1 MLFLFFSDAKS
12 DCWKGSGRGFADVM
26 DRTLTEVQGGAGLGE
41 LVTYYQV
48 LYLHTGLNN
57 NSKTIRSGQYVTVQC
72 LKIQALHTCLN
83 LF

>member
-1 MLFLFFSDAKS
+1 MLFFFFSDAKS

-48 LYLHTGLNN
+48 LYLHTGDN
-57 NSKTIRSGQYVTVQC
+57 NSKTIHSSQYVTVR
-72 LKIQALHTCLN
+72 CLN
-83 LF
+83 I

>member
-1 MLFLFFSDAKS
+1 MYGKPTHNVLCCSIFFSDAKS

-48 LYLHTGLNN
+48 LYLHTEDN
-57 NSKTIRSGQYVTVQC
+57 NSKTIHSSQYVTVQT
-72 LKIQALHTCLN
+72 LKI
-83 LF
+83 

>member
-1 MLFLFFSDAKS
+1 MFFLFFSDAKS

-48 LYLHTGLNN
+48 LHLHTGDN
-57 NSKTIRSGQYVTVQC
+57 KFKKKFRSGQYVTVQC
-72 LKIQALHTCLN
+72 LKI
-83 LF
+83 